1 MHTETHTHAHVY
13 IYIIIIHKVRMML
26 FFLSQGSAEGDR
38 GNAPTSADKLLHDW
52 ATLSMDG
59 PVMMSSMFWNMSG
72 VFLAMF
78 VMFLAMFLLDFY
90 GVCCKF
96 GCHQQRVRAFHGCLQ
111 WYLVRLTG
119 ACFSGQVGRRGESA
133 KRLEFAAFA
142 VSWWDLE

>member
-1 MHTETHTHAHVY
+1 MNTHRDTHTHMHMY
-13 IYIIIIHKVRMML
+13 IYIIHKVRMML

-52 ATLSMDG
+52 ATLNMDG

-96 GCHQQRVRAFHGCLQ
+96 GCHQQRVRRFMVVC
-111 WYLVRLTG
+111 
-119 ACFSGQVGRRGESA
+119 SGT
-133 KRLEFAAFA
+133 L
-142 VSWWDLE
+142 